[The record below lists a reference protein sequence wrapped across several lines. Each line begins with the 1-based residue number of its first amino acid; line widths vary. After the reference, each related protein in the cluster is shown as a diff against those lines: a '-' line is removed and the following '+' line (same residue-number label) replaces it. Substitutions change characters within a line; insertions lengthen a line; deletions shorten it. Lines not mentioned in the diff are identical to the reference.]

1 VKVRGSAR
9 QERPDSLDI
18 AIITSPVTPVP
29 AAAGGA
35 QAFVVDLARALAR
48 EHRVTVYCAEG
59 SKVARVRLVT
69 VPVPAEA
76 ARALVLPGGPQ
87 PTSVPSMREA
97 FEGMFC
103 EVQRR
108 NHDVVSQHAFDA
120 EAFEL
125 SRGLRVL
132 HTLHL
137 PPLVKTVVDAARLFE
152 PQALA
157 AVSEASR
164 DDWERAGVRVGR
176 VLRNGVPDAG
186 TGHEAVYAI
195 GLIAGRLSPEKGV
208 EDGVEA
214 AERAGLKPLVV
225 GAPYD
230 PAYTPDLRGAERLG
244 PLDRS
249 ELRRLMGRC
258 AVTLVPIRW
267 EEPFGMVAAEAQMA
281 GCPVAGYR
289 RGALP
294 EVVEEGVSGF
304 LAEPDSIEDLSRAA
318 IACCALDRP
327 AVRGSALRRLALAP
341 CVSRYERALAEVA
354 GR

>member
-1 VKVRGSAR
+1 MSAR
-9 QERPDSLDI
+9 HPRRSLDI
-18 AIITSPVTPVP
+18 AIVASPVTPVP

-35 QAFVVDLARALAR
+35 QAFIVDLARSLAGT
-48 EHRVTVYCAEG
+48 HRVTVYCAEG
-59 SKVARVRLVT
+59 SRVPGVRLVT

-76 ARALVLPGGPQ
+76 SRALVLPGGP
-87 PTSVPSMREA
+87 PPASVPGVRDA
-97 FEGMFC
+97 FERMLL
-103 EVQRR
+103 ELRR
-108 NHDVVSQHAFDA
+108 HGHDVVSQHAFDA
-120 EAFEL
+120 QAFEL
-125 SRGLRVL
+125 LADLPVL

-137 PPLVKTVVDAARLFE
+137 PPLIPAVVDAARLVE
-152 PQALA
+152 PHRLA
-157 AVSEASR
+157 AVSQSSR
-164 DDWERAGVRVGR
+164 NDWERAGVHVGQI
-176 VLRNGVPDAG
+176 LPNGVPEQTLD
-186 TGHEAVYAI
+186 HDEVQAV

-208 EDGVEA
+208 EDGVA
-214 AERAGLKPLVV
+214 AAIRAGLQPLVV

-230 PAYTPDLRGAERLG
+230 PNYTPDLPGADRVG

-258 AVTLVPIRW
+258 AVTLVPARW
-267 EEPFGMVAAEAQMA
+267 EEPFGLVAAEAQMA

-304 LAEPDSIEDLSRAA
+304 LAPPDSIEDLSRAA
-318 IACCALDRP
+318 SACLTLDRR
-327 AVRGSALRRLALAP
+327 AVRRSAQRRLALAP

>member
-1 VKVRGSAR
+1 MKVRGSPR
-9 QERPDSLDI
+9 QESHPSLDI
-18 AIITSPVTPVP
+18 AIIASPVTPVP
-29 AAAGGA
+29 AVAGGA
-35 QAFVVDLARALAR
+35 QAFIVDLARALAR

-59 SKVARVRLVT
+59 SKVPGVRLVT

-87 PTSVPSMREA
+87 PVSVPGMREA
-97 FEGMFC
+97 FEGLFC
-103 EVQRR
+103 EVRR
-108 NHDVVSQHAFDA
+108 QNHDVVSQHAFDS

-137 PPLVKTVVDAARLFE
+137 PPLVKTVVDAARLHE
-152 PQALA
+152 PHALA

-164 DDWERAGVRVGR
+164 DGWQRAGVRVGR
-176 VLRNGVPDAG
+176 VLRNGVPDAQA
-186 TGHEAVYAI
+186 TDRPLDPI
-195 GLIAGRLSPEKGV
+195 GLIAGRLSPEKGI
-208 EDGVEA
+208 EDGIEA
-214 AERAGLKPLVV
+214 AKRAGLRPLVV

-230 PAYTPDLRGAERLG
+230 PGYTPDLRGAERLQ

-249 ELRRLMGRC
+249 DLRRLMGRC
-258 AVTLVPIRW
+258 AVTLVPVHW
-267 EEPFGMVAAEAQMA
+267 QEPFGMVAAEAQMA

-304 LAEPDSIEDLSRAA
+304 LAEPDSIEDLSRAVTA
-318 IACCALDRP
+318 SRALDRT
-327 AVRGSALRRLALAP
+327 AVRRSALRRLALAP
-341 CVSRYERALAEVA
+341 SVTRYERALAEVA